1 MGIGYNLLALVIR
14 MVSGAVYAVV
24 LVKPIAHGLAR
35 AGVLKGTALAEE
47 KTMPQGAVR
56 RA

>member
-1 MGIGYNLLALVIR
+1 
-14 MVSGAVYAVV
+14 MVSGAVYALV

-35 AGVLKGTALAEE
+35 AGVLKGTALAEAM
-47 KTMPQGAVR
+47 TAVAPAGMR